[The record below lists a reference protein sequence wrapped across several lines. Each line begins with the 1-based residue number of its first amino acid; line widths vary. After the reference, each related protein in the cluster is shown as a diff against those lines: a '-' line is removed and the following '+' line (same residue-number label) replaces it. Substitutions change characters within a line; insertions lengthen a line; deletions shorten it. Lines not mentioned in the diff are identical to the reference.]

1 MAREDKILQQ
11 IIGNDEKVKVEDIPV
26 DKIRQNPYQPRR
38 TFDAGSEKEL
48 AASIQEHGLLQPIVV
63 RRLTDSGEHLYELV
77 SGERRLRAFRSLGK
91 NTIPAIVRT
100 VNDTE
105 MRAVALIENLQ
116 RENLNTYESIKS
128 IYLLREELGNNELV
142 AKALSK
148 SVRTIERHIKIGK
161 ELVNFPEVDRIFA
174 DNAPALDFASAQVF
188 ADIAANIHRLR
199 KADKRENENESE
211 EDANLTVP
219 ALKQR
224 IHILS
229 NDDYV
234 KSCLYSN
241 LNILGVSLRALY
253 CLTDRSIEELA
264 RRTDIPVESVRS
276 TLPSKHTVIHEIF
289 VTYIVR
295 TIN

>member
-1 MAREDKILQQ
+1 
-11 IIGNDEKVKVEDIPV
+11 
-26 DKIRQNPYQPRR
+26 
-38 TFDAGSEKEL
+38 
-48 AASIQEHGLLQPIVV
+48 
-63 RRLTDSGEHLYELV
+63 
-77 SGERRLRAFRSLGK
+77 
-91 NTIPAIVRT
+91 VRT

-199 KADKRENENESE
+199 KADKREYE
-211 EDANLTVP
+211 
-219 ALKQR
+219 R
-224 IHILS
+224 II
-229 NDDYV
+229 
-234 KSCLYSN
+234 K
-241 LNILGVSLRALY
+241 RF
-253 CLTDRSIEELA
+253 E
-264 RRTDIPVESVRS
+264 
-276 TLPSKHTVIHEIF
+276 KHGIK
-289 VTYIVR
+289 R
-295 TIN
+295 TIEVLTKRFKTSPIPQVKKEASFVFNETPSEYILNCRWPKGQIISRDQKEILEKNIERFTAAVFSQDISEKEAE